1 MSHSQLAGDPICVD
15 DSDEDHE
22 SSRMKRSLN
31 EAHPARTKPIVP
43 QKVVETRSKRRRGEK
58 PNYIQWTDLEIT
70 TRFEDLEKKWSELRS
85 NVDELREEQE
95 GFQQYL
101 QEMGYGG

>member
-1 MSHSQLAGDPICVD
+1 MN
-15 DSDEDHE
+15 
-22 SSRMKRSLN
+22 RSLN
-31 EAHPARTKPIVP
+31 EAHPARTKLIVP
-43 QKVVETRSKRRRGEK
+43 HKVVETRSKRRRGEK